1 MTMSGTGNL
10 YVVSAPSGTGKTT
23 LCHIIMNTFDN
34 IGYSISH
41 TTRKPR
47 EGESHGVDYYFISK
61 EEFEIMVKDEGLA
74 EWAEVHGNYY
84 GTSVAFLDENLKAGR
99 DVLLD
104 IDVNGARQIVKKFPE
119 AVTIFIM
126 PPSVEILRE
135 RLLSRATDSL
145 ETIEKRLNNARDEIA
160 EKDFYRHIV
169 VNDDLN
175 VASNEMKDLINKYR
189 D

>member
-1 MTMSGTGNL
+1 MAGSGNL

-23 LCHIIMNTFDN
+23 LCRMIMGHFEN

-47 EGESHGVDYYFISK
+47 EGETDGVDYYFISK
-61 EEFEIMVKDEGLA
+61 DEFEVMVENDSLA

-84 GTSVAFLDENLKAGR
+84 GTSVAFLEKNISAGH

-104 IDVNGARQIVKKFPE
+104 IDVNGAKQIVKKFPD

-126 PPSVEILRE
+126 PPSLETLRE
-135 RLLSRATDSL
+135 RLVSRGTDPV
-145 ETIEKRLNNARDEIA
+145 ETIEKRLKNAEGEIA
-160 EKDFYRHIV
+160 EKGFYRYII
-169 VNDDLN
+169 VNDDLKK
-175 VASNEMKDLINKYR
+175 AENELKTLIQKHR

>member
-1 MTMSGTGNL
+1 MNRTGNL

-23 LCHIIMNTFDN
+23 LCHVIMSSFDK

-41 TTRKPR
+41 TTRNPR
-47 EGESHGVDYYFISK
+47 EGESHGVDYYFTPK
-61 EEFEIMVKDEGLA
+61 EDFEIMIKDDSLA

-84 GTSVAFLDENLKAGR
+84 GTSVEFLEENLKAGY

-104 IDVNGARQIVKKFPE
+104 IDVNGAKQIVKKFPD

-126 PPSVEILRE
+126 PPSVETLRE

-145 ETIEKRLNNARDEIA
+145 ETIEKRLNNAKDEIS

-175 VASNEMKDLINKYR
+175 IASTEMKELIKKYR
-189 D
+189 E